1 MIDED
6 GIISVEKCG
15 STNIYWCFKN
25 QIMSKMILEMDSL
38 RARIQAARSDT
49 LNVKATL
56 QSNATDLRKETFETA
71 TGQIS
76 RVEKLAELDALER
89 ELKSL
94 KSRYDLKSEHTW
106 DQTKIEAKVK
116 MLKVQVE
123 KLNTVTDNIDL
134 IIGYLSR
141 RFMIDKKTLQTEL
154 NIPEEFMEFSDLP
167 RTV

>member
-1 MIDED
+1 MR
-6 GIISVEKCG
+6 
-15 STNIYWCFKN
+15 Y
-25 QIMSKMILEMDSL
+25 
-38 RARIQAARSDT
+38 AA
-49 LNVKATL
+49 V
-56 QSNATDLRKETFETA
+56 
-71 TGQIS
+71 
-76 RVEKLAELDALER
+76 R
-89 ELKSL
+89 ELSL
-94 KSRYDLKSEHTW
+94 IHIL
-106 DQTKIEAKVK
+106 K